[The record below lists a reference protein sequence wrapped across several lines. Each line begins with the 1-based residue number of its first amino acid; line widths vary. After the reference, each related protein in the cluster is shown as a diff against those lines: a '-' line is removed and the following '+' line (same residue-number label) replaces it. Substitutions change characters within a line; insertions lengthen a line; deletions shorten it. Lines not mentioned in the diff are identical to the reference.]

1 MRRSC
6 GVARKAYNEMLKMWG
21 DEYKAGGKPNWMKI
35 QTAFVKRVPSEFPYM
50 LEVGCDAYYQPS
62 RHLNAAFSKFFKKT
76 AKYPRFKKKG
86 SGDSYKAAAVK
97 HVGNVVTLPK
107 VGNLRCAQLPRY
119 IGRIIS
125 ATVAPVADTWEVS
138 LLWETGDKQ
147 DYPNPKNEL
156 VGVDL
161 GIKNA
166 ITLSTGE
173 TFDAPKP
180 LKKYQKKLRRLN
192 QLLSRKQKGSN
203 RRLVAKTK
211 LARLHRRIR
220 NIRHDWCH
228 KVTTKIAND
237 TQVAV
242 MEDLNTKGM
251 LRNHCLARAI
261 SDIGFYKIR
270 QLLTYKMEDRG
281 HELKFADRF
290 YPSSKLCNRCGES
303 HKELTLSDRV
313 FSCPFCGH
321 TEDRDLNA
329 AKNLALVATTQAH
342 WERKG
347 RGEDKAVKVRKN
359 LKAPSMKRQLKL
371 KADIESAERRDR
383 D

>member
-1 MRRSC
+1 MKRSC
-6 GVARKAYNEMLKMWG
+6 GVARKAYNEMLKTWG
-21 DEYKAGGKPNWMKI
+21 DEYKAGGKPTWVKI
-35 QTAFVKRVPSEFPYM
+35 QKAFVKRVPSEFPYM
-50 LEVGCDAYYQPS
+50 LEVGCDAYYQPA
-62 RHLNAAFSKFFKKT
+62 RHLNNAFSQFFKNT

-86 SGDSYKAAAVK
+86 SSDSYKAAFVK
-97 HVGNVVTLPK
+97 HVGNVITLPK
-107 VGNLRCAQLPRY
+107 VGKIRCAQSPRFS
-119 IGRIIS
+119 GRIVS
-125 ATVAPVADTWEVS
+125 ATVASVAGTWEVS
-138 LLWETGDKQ
+138 LLYETDDKQ
-147 DYPNPKNEL
+147 NYPKAKNDL
-156 VGVDL
+156 VGIDL

-173 TFDAPKP
+173 TFEGPKP
-180 LKKYQKKLRRLN
+180 LKKYKKKLRRLS
-192 QLLSRKQKGSN
+192 QSLSKKQKGSN

-220 NIRHDWCH
+220 NIRKDWCH

-261 SDIGFYKIR
+261 SDIGFYQIR
-270 QLLTYKMEDRG
+270 RLLTYKMEDRKRT
-281 HELKFADRF
+281 LKFADRF
-290 YPSSKLCNRCGES
+290 YPSSKLCNHCGES

-342 WERKG
+342 WECKG

-359 LKAPSMKRQLKL
+359 LKAPSSKRQLKL
-371 KADIESAERRDR
+371 KADIESAERQD
-383 D
+383 